1 MVSNLEVIV
10 LDSAWTFFLTLICF
24 ARIRITLVLFIKML
38 LFLEEGVV
46 SGVVCEGH
54 FRVLR
59 HSLERT
65 YLFLLENWLQDL
77 LELYRKDKIDNILHL
92 CRAILDKMRY
102 LLVSFRS
109 QGPSNKTGL
118 VRVETGYQFSWFKL
132 CSQGFTLGPLRNS
145 RVKPRE

>member
-10 LDSAWTFFLTLICF
+10 LDSAWMFFLALICF

-65 YLFLLENWLQDL
+65 YLFLLENWL
-77 LELYRKDKIDNILHL
+77 
-92 CRAILDKMRY
+92 
-102 LLVSFRS
+102 
-109 QGPSNKTGL
+109 
-118 VRVETGYQFSWFKL
+118 
-132 CSQGFTLGPLRNS
+132 
-145 RVKPRE
+145 